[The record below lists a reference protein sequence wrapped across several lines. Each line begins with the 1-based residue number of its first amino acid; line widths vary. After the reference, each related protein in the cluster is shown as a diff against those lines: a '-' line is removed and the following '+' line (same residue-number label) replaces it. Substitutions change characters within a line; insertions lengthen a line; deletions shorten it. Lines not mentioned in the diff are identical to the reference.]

1 MADANSQPSFD
12 KDQDNEHGIEH
23 AKNGRKDSDT
33 TRIGKAL
40 GLIQQ
45 VVPKPEISPQARK
58 GKHSRDKLAKA
69 TPQLRF
75 ITTTNPE
82 QDKDP
87 QTRKAV
93 RSHVARQFHVV
104 RQQAWKDEEELQGR
118 NQSQSPAPN
127 AENAVG
133 ESLGRISRTLSVK
146 LYKFSWILTYGY
158 RGQKW
163 KRYRSYQHDAGGRG
177 ILSAED
183 PTANWKFSHCGRPTN
198 N

>member
-12 KDQDNEHGIEH
+12 EDQDNEHGIEN
-23 AKNGRKDSDT
+23 AKNGGNDSDM

-58 GKHSRDKLAKA
+58 GKRSRDKLAKA

-87 QTRKAV
+87 RTRKAV

-118 NQSQSPAPN
+118 NQPQSTAPN

-133 ESLGRISRTLSVK
+133 DSLGRIPRALAVK
-146 LYKFSWILTYGY
+146 LYKFLWILTYGY
-158 RGQKW
+158 RG
-163 KRYRSYQHDAGGRG
+163 
-177 ILSAED
+177 
-183 PTANWKFSHCGRPTN
+183 
-198 N
+198 

>member
-1 MADANSQPSFD
+1 MADGNSQPCFD
-12 KDQDNEHGIEH
+12 EDQNNEHGIEH
-23 AKNGRKDSDT
+23 AKNGRDDSDT
-33 TRIGKAL
+33 IRLRKAL

-58 GKHSRDKLAKA
+58 GKRSRDKLAKA

-87 QTRKAV
+87 RTRKAV

-104 RQQAWKDEEELQGR
+104 RQQAWEDEEELQGR

-133 ESLGRISRTLSVK
+133 DSLGRTSRTLSVK
-146 LYKFSWILTYGY
+146 MYWFLWIVTYGY
-158 RGQKW
+158 RG
-163 KRYRSYQHDAGGRG
+163 
-177 ILSAED
+177 
-183 PTANWKFSHCGRPTN
+183 
-198 N
+198 